1 MAPEN
6 CAQKKCAPKNCAPK
20 NCALTCAPSSSVGT
34 MTMARTCR
42 LGVRPC
48 SASRSHSRCTSG
60 ATYARL
66 LPAPVG
72 WASTQSSPSTIG
84 PNASAWARDGRVKP
98 SAAQLSAR
106 RCDAPGS
113 ASNDA
118 ARFEKKW
125 SCTAPSVVIVH
136 SSWWRSGACSGAY
149 VAFARSSFSLVA
161 HASNSS

>member
-1 MAPEN
+1 
-6 CAQKKCAPKNCAPK
+6 
-20 NCALTCAPSSSVGT
+20 

-84 PNASAWARDGRVKP
+84 PNASAWARDGRVNP

-149 VAFARSSFSLVA
+149 VAFARSSFSDVA